1 MVINETG
8 FYFKDGME
16 QPAFFN
22 KEEYLDPNYIEEAP
36 EEIMEEEVS
45 LDPDQQ
51 QIEWVRIDK
60 EDEDD
65 MYHALA
71 GVEACRARYYG
82 PQE

>member
-36 EEIMEEEVS
+36 EVVMEDTVCF
-45 LDPDQQ
+45 DPDQQ
-51 QIEWVRIDK
+51 QIEWVPLDK

-71 GVEACRARYYG
+71 GVDACVARFSD